1 MYTMSATTMRHI
13 FQRLFYV
20 PKEELASPFHHRW
33 FGRFASKN
41 REPLPTP
48 SSCKKSI
55 IYE

>member
-1 MYTMSATTMRHI
+1 MSATTMRHI